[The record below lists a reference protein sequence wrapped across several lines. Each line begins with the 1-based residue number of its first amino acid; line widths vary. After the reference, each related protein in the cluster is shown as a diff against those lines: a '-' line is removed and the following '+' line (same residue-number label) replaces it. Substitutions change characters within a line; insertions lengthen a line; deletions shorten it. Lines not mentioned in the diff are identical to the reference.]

1 MAKKEKGNAFV
12 KMLLD
17 GLKNLKDYL
26 LKPLD
31 SIKEKSTEDLKQVG
45 ITGGILVVLMMLV
58 NLIMTMIGSL
68 KSTSFDIFTGKTTT
82 TIDFGNLGELN
93 YLSLIFKNLFIYAL
107 VILAIA
113 GIFYLGSLIIKKE
126 IKFTKLLSITYIA
139 TIPFFIGTTV
149 LATIL
154 GFIFNSLAV
163 IVSIITSIYAI
174 CVFAYL
180 VNDEIKL
187 NGITRVYY
195 NAACF
200 SIIIITVY
208 FVIIKIIESA
218 LSIGNLFNF

>member
-12 KMLLD
+12 NMLLD

-31 SIKEKSTEDLKQVG
+31 SVKEKSTEDLKQVG
-45 ITGGILVVLMMLV
+45 ITGGILVILMMLV

-68 KSTSFDIFTGKTTT
+68 KSTSIDFWTGKTTT
-82 TIDFGNLGELN
+82 TFSFSNLGDLN

-113 GIFYLGSLIIKKE
+113 GIFYIGSLIIKKE

-139 TIPFFIGTTV
+139 TVPFFIGTTV

-154 GFIFNSLAV
+154 NLIYDQLAI
-163 IVSIITSIYAI
+163 IVSVISSIYAI

-180 VNDEIKL
+180 VNDEVKL
-187 NGITRVYY
+187 NGITRIYY

-200 SIIIITVY
+200 SIIIIAVY
-208 FVIIKIIESA
+208 FILIKIIESA
-218 LSIGNLFNF
+218 LSFGF